1 MRKIAVVMESWVRYF
16 TYAWPS
22 GMRQK
27 IQETDADINLYIFN
41 CSANWS
47 SNPEYNQGEYNI
59 YNLPDFKDYDG
70 IVLDLNNTDDDSVRE
85 AVVERA
91 RKSGVPTISINNKY
105 DGLYYVGIDNYSA
118 MGAMIDHLYDKH
130 GCRNFWFVMGPENN
144 YENKRRAEALND
156 YVKDKGIDDDAYQ
169 FYYGDFDF
177 NSGVLAFLE
186 LYAEH
191 GKLPDA
197 IICANDNLA
206 VGVLSEAEKK
216 GFTASKDFLI
226 TGFDD
231 LDKSRYY
238 TPRVSTTSYVRED
251 AGYKSIE
258 VFMDLW
264 EGKDVPQMCYTDSH
278 PIFWESCGCQ
288 SDIEIDMRA
297 HLKGNML
304 WSIDREYFDGNVLA
318 LDYNLA
324 RCGNL
329 EGMVKCIPE
338 GVPAF
343 KCDALYLVVD
353 PLLVDIND
361 SGMANIPMAELEDF
375 ESRFSVKGYPEEMT
389 LLFSYENG
397 EYHRDVGE
405 RRSVKGLFPMFDTEE
420 KGANFLFLP
429 LHMGDKSVGYFVIRN
444 AIYLMEQQF
453 LFDIMNA
460 LIKGI
465 EQMYEKAKLA
475 KMNHELTMLYH
486 HDAMTMLYNRFGY
499 TNYAYKFFYK
509 MHAAGESV
517 AVIYYDLDRLKY
529 LNDNYGHEMGDMA
542 IKTVAHLIRK
552 YASDDVMG
560 FRLGGDEFLVLDR
573 YESEDALKERI
584 RKIEEELKKI
594 SKNDN
599 YPIEL
604 SVSVGYV
611 ITDPASDDELD
622 AYVNRADDTMY
633 QAKVARKMNRRD

>member
-1 MRKIAVVMESWVRYF
+1 MKKIAVVMESWVRYF

-22 GMRQK
+22 GMLQK
-27 IQETDADINLYIFN
+27 IRESDADINLYIFN

-47 SNPEYNQGEYNI
+47 SDPKYNQGEYNI
-59 YNLPDFKDYDG
+59 YNLPDFSDYDG
-70 IVLDLNNTDDDSVRE
+70 IVLDLNNTEDDSVRE

-91 RKSGVPTISINNKY
+91 RASKVPAFSINNKY
-105 DGLYYVGIDNYSA
+105 EGLYYVGIDNYSA
-118 MGAMIDHLYDKH
+118 MRKMIDHLYEKH
-130 GCRNFWFVMGPENN
+130 GCRSFWLVMGPENN
-144 YENKRRAEALND
+144 YENQKRAEALED
-156 YVKDKGIDDDAYQ
+156 YVKEKQINHEDYL

-177 NSGVLAFLE
+177 NSGVVAFIE

-216 GFTASKDFLI
+216 GYTAPDDFII

-238 TPRVSTTSYVRED
+238 TPRVSTMSYTRED
-251 AGYKSIE
+251 AGYRSIE
-258 VFMDLW
+258 AFLDIW
-264 EGKDVPQMCYTDSH
+264 AGKEVPQMCYTDSH
-278 PIFWESCGCQ
+278 PIFWESCGCK
-288 SDIEIDMRA
+288 SDIEIDLRA
-297 HLKGNML
+297 HMKGNIL

-324 RCGNL
+324 RCSNL
-329 EGMVKCIPE
+329 EGMVECIPK

-343 KCDALYLVVD
+343 KCDGLYLVVD
-353 PLLVDIND
+353 PLFVDIND

-375 ESRFSVKGYPEEMT
+375 ENRFSVKGYPDRMT
-389 LLFSYENG
+389 LMYSYENG
-397 EYHRDVGE
+397 VSGGE
-405 RRSVKGLFPMFDTEE
+405 NEMRKDISGLFPMFDAEE
-420 KGANFLFLP
+420 KGTNFLFLP
-429 LHMGDKSVGYFVIRN
+429 LHMGDKSVGFFVIRN

-499 TNYAYKFFYK
+499 SNYAYKFFYRL
-509 MHAAGESV
+509 HAAGESM

-560 FRLGGDEFLVLDR
+560 FRLGGDEFLVLDH
-573 YESEDALKERI
+573 YGSEELLKERI
-584 RKIEEELKKI
+584 KKIEEELKKI

-611 ITDPASDDELD
+611 LTDPYSDEELD
-622 AYVNRADDTMY
+622 SYVNRADDVMY
-633 QAKVARKMNRRD
+633 KAKVARKMDRRD

>member
-1 MRKIAVVMESWVRYF
+1 MKKIAVVMESWVRYF

-22 GMRQK
+22 GMLQK
-27 IQETDADINLYIFN
+27 IREDNADINLYIFN

-47 SNPEYNQGEYNI
+47 SDPNYNQGEYNI
-59 YNLPDFKDYDG
+59 YNLPDFSDYDG
-70 IVLDLNNTDDDSVRE
+70 IVLDLNNTEDDSVRE
-85 AVVERA
+85 EVVERA
-91 RKSGVPTISINNKY
+91 RKSGVPTVSINNCY

-118 MGAMIDHLYDKH
+118 MRKMIDHLYEKH
-130 GCRNFWFVMGPENN
+130 GCRTYWFIMGPENN
-144 YENKRRAEALND
+144 YENKKRTDALID
-156 YVKDKGIDDDAYQ
+156 YVNEKGVASTDYHLI
-169 FYYGDFDF
+169 YGDFDF
-177 NSGVLAFLE
+177 NSGVIAFLE

-216 GFTASKDFLI
+216 GYNAPDDYLI

-238 TPRVSTTSYVRED
+238 TPRVSTTSYIRED

-258 VFMDLW
+258 IFKDLW
-264 EGKDVPQMCYTDSH
+264 EGKEVPQMTYTNSH
-278 PIFWESCGCQ
+278 PIFWESCGCE
-288 SDIEIDMRA
+288 SDIVIDMRE
-297 HLKGNML
+297 HLKGSML
-304 WSIDREYFDGNVLA
+304 CSIDREYFDGNVLA

-324 RCGNL
+324 RCDNL
-329 EGMVKCIPE
+329 EGMIESIPE

-343 KCDALYLVVD
+343 KCDGLYLVVD

-375 ESRFSVKGYPEEMT
+375 ESRFSVKGYPDKMT
-389 LLFSYENG
+389 LMYSYENG
-397 EYHRDVGE
+397 VSMSDSEM
-405 RRSVKGLFPMFDTEE
+405 RRNISGLFPMFDTEE

-429 LHMGDKSVGYFVIRN
+429 LHMGNKSVGYFVIRN

-499 TNYAYKFFYK
+499 SNYAYKFFYK
-509 MHAAGESV
+509 LHAEGKKMS
-517 AVIYYDLDRLKY
+517 VIYYDLDRLKY
-529 LNDNYGHEMGDMA
+529 LNDNYGHELGDMA

-560 FRLGGDEFLVLDR
+560 VRLGGDEFLVLDVF
-573 YESEDALKERI
+573 ENEDVLKERI
-584 RKIEEELKKI
+584 SKIEDELKKI
-594 SKNDN
+594 SKQDN

-611 ITDPASDDELD
+611 ITDPSSEEELD
-622 AYVNRADDTMY
+622 SYVNHADDVMY
-633 QAKVARKMNRRD
+633 KAKVARQMERRD

>member
-1 MRKIAVVMESWVRYF
+1 MKKIAVVMESWVRYF

-22 GMRQK
+22 GMLQK
-27 IQETDADINLYIFN
+27 IREENADINLYIFN

-47 SNPEYNQGEYNI
+47 SNPEYNLGEYNI
-59 YNLPDFKDYDG
+59 YNLPDFNDYDG
-70 IVLDLNNTDDDSVRE
+70 VVLDLNNTEDDGIRE
-85 AVVERA
+85 EVVERA
-91 RKSGVPTISINNKY
+91 RRSGIPAISINNCY

-118 MGAMIDHLYDKH
+118 MREMIAHLYEKH
-130 GCRNFWFVMGPENN
+130 DCRTFWFIMGPESN
-144 YENKRRAEALND
+144 YENKCRSDALLD
-156 YVKDKGIDDDAYQ
+156 YAKDKGISSDDYQ
-169 FYYGDFDF
+169 ICYGDFDF
-177 NSGVLAFLE
+177 NSGVLSFLE

-191 GKLPDA
+191 GRLPDA
-197 IICANDNLA
+197 IICANDNIA

-216 GFTASKDFLI
+216 GYSAPEDFII

-238 TPRVSTTSYVRED
+238 TPRVSTTSYIRED

-258 VFMDLW
+258 MFMELW
-264 EGKDVPQMCYTDSH
+264 KGGTIPQMNYTNSH
-278 PIFWESCGCQ
+278 PIFWESCGCE
-288 SDIEIDMRA
+288 SDIDIDLRA
-297 HLKGNML
+297 HLKGSML
-304 WSIDREYFDGNVLA
+304 WNIDREYFDGNVLA

-329 EGMVKCIPE
+329 ESMVKCIPE

-343 KCDALYLVVD
+343 KCDGLYLVVD
-353 PLLVDIND
+353 PLLEDIND

-375 ESRFSVKGYPEEMT
+375 ESRFCVKGYPDEMT
-389 LLFSYENG
+389 LLYSYENG
-397 EYHRDVGE
+397 VSDISNENRKKVHGM
-405 RRSVKGLFPMFDTEE
+405 FPMFDTEE

-499 TNYAYKFFYK
+499 SNYAYKFFYK
-509 MHAAGESV
+509 IHAAKKSV

-560 FRLGGDEFLVLDR
+560 FRLGGDEFLVLDHF
-573 YESEDALKERI
+573 ESEELLKERTQ
-584 RKIEEELKKI
+584 KIEDELKKI
-594 SKNDN
+594 SKADN

-604 SVSVGYV
+604 SVSVGYI
-611 ITDPASDDELD
+611 ITDPESGEELES
-622 AYVNRADDTMY
+622 YVNQADDVMY
-633 QAKVARKMNRRD
+633 KAKVAKKMQRRD